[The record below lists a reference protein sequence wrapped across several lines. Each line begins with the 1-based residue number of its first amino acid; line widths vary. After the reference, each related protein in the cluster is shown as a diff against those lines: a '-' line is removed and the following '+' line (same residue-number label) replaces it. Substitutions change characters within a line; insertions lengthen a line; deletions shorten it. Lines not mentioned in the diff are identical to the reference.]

1 MNDRTFNHIR
11 NLIKSYIIEDGGGMG
26 GPPTTHVSPE
36 TLGGPLDQPPIDL
49 RKKKGWNT
57 FFKDLARMQ
66 RRAPPPDQALFRRG
80 KNVQQKRKS

>member
-26 GPPTTHVSPE
+26 VPPTTHVSPE

-49 RKKKGWNT
+49 RKKRFRNLPNHYKA
-57 FFKDLARMQ
+57 F
-66 RRAPPPDQALFRRG
+66 FRRG
-80 KNVQQKRKS
+80 NNVQQKRKS

>member
-26 GPPTTHVSPE
+26 VPTNNISSEAISGASGKEGDMPPVK
-36 TLGGPLDQPPIDL
+36 LDF
-49 RKKKGWNT
+49 RKKR
-57 FFKDLARMQ
+57 FKNL
-66 RRAPPPDQALFRRG
+66 PPPYQALFRRG

>member
-11 NLIKSYIIEDGGGMG
+11 NLIKSYIIEDGAGMG

-49 RKKKGWNT
+49 RKNIYKK
-57 FFKDLARMQ
+57 L
-66 RRAPPPDQALFRRG
+66 PDPYKALLRRG

>member
-26 GPPTTHVSPE
+26 VPPTTHVSPE
-36 TLGGPLDQPPIDL
+36 TLGGPLDKPPIYLDL
-49 RKKKGWNT
+49 RKKR
-57 FFKDLARMQ
+57 FKNL
-66 RRAPPPDQALFRRG
+66 PPPYQALFRRG

>member
-26 GPPTTHVSPE
+26 VPTNNISSGSISGASGKEGDLPPV
-36 TLGGPLDQPPIDL
+36 DL
-49 RKKKGWNT
+49 RKKRYK
-57 FFKDLARMQ
+57 KL
-66 RRAPPPDQALFRRG
+66 PDPYKALLRRG

>member
-26 GPPTTHVSPE
+26 VPPTNNISSGAISGASGKE
-36 TLGGPLDQPPIDL
+36 GDLPPVDL
-49 RKKKGWNT
+49 RKKRYK
-57 FFKDLARMQ
+57 KL
-66 RRAPPPDQALFRRG
+66 PDPYKFLFRRG